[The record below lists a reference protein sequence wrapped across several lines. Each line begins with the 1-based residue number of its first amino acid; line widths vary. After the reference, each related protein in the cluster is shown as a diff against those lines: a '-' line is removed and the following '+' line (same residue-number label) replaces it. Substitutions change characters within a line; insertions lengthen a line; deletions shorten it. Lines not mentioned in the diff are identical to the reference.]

1 MNNTLFLPA
10 WSIGPDV
17 YNEVYGIV
25 RPRGTKVAVIGGKTA
40 MAKALPALTA
50 ALAGT
55 DLELSEPIWFGGEA
69 SYENADMLAEM
80 AEVKNA
86 DMIFAIGGGRAV
98 DTCKM
103 TADKLDKPLYTF
115 PTLSSNCAGCTTIA
129 ITYYP
134 DGAMRDIFYPKRC
147 PIHTFMNSTIIASSP
162 EQYLWAGIGDSLAK
176 EFESEFASRNDV
188 ANNDTTHEGLMGIA
202 LARCCT
208 GPLTGYGAKALEQIR
223 NHEDGYELQQVVL
236 AIVITAGLVSN
247 MTSDPERFYNSSMAH
262 AFYDGCTVCPGA
274 HKHLHGELVSLGI
287 LVLLTLDKQFERRDA
302 LLPFYDS
309 IKLPITMDDVEL
321 KEEDLDALYELA
333 HNTTEWAA
341 CSYYPTKEEFVQAI
355 LDTDA
360 AGKAFRA
367 NR

>member
-1 MNNTLFLPA
+1 
-10 WSIGPDV
+10 
-17 YNEVYGIV
+17 
-25 RPRGTKVAVIGGKTA
+25 
-40 MAKALPALTA
+40 
-50 ALAGT
+50 
-55 DLELSEPIWFGGEA
+55 
-69 SYENADMLAEM
+69 
-80 AEVKNA
+80 
-86 DMIFAIGGGRAV
+86 
-98 DTCKM
+98 
-103 TADKLDKPLYTF
+103 
-115 PTLSSNCAGCTTIA
+115 
-129 ITYYP
+129 
-134 DGAMRDIFYPKRC
+134 
-147 PIHTFMNSTIIASSP
+147 MNSTIIANSP

-176 EFESEFASRNDV
+176 EFESEFAARNDI
-188 ANNDTTHEGLMGIA
+188 ANNETTHEGLMGIA

-208 GPLTGYGAKALEQIR
+208 GPLTGSGAKALEQIR

-341 CSYYPTKEEFVQAI
+341 CSYYPTKEEFIQAI